1 MSASEGA
8 IFYIDG
14 SSLGNPGAAGIGV
27 VVTQGAVTIKNI
39 SRPIGDTTNN
49 VAEYSALIAALEEAR
64 SMRLRR
70 LQVRTDSQLLH
81 RQITGVYRVKNE
93 ALRDLFLRVVRLMK
107 EFEDVH
113 IEHIPRE
120 ENRGAD
126 KLARFASQQQQSK
139 TEGVAARSAKH
150 YGGREESP
158 SSQGQRSG

>member
-49 VAEYSALIAALEEAR
+49 VAEYSALIAALE
-64 SMRLRR
+64 
-70 LQVRTDSQLLH
+70 DSQLLH

-93 ALRDLFLRVVRLMK
+93 ALRNLFLRVVRLMK
-107 EFEDVH
+107 EFEDVR